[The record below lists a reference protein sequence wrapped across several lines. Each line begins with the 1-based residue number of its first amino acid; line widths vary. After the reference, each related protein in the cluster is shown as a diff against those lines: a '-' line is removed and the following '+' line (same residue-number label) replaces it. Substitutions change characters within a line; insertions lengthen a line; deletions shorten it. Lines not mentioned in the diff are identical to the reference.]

1 MISTA
6 EDCSKLLTK
15 LNNIKGIRK
24 LMVNLVVF
32 NTFGPLLD
40 KILGVAMGKWEFAL

>member
-1 MISTA
+1 MIST
-6 EDCSKLLTK
+6 EDCSRLLTK

-24 LMVNLVVF
+24 LMVHLVVF

-40 KILGVAMGKWEFAL
+40 KILGVPMGEWEFAL